1 MSALPLIYAPSPRRH
16 MLSPSY
22 CTTYPVNNYSWK
34 EIRPSADQHLT
45 THRHCQ
51 PLARRIHVINVSGCS
66 HSAPF
71 ITFLECTSS
80 HRPIVTGPVPGETA
94 TRSVCRLDRKAV
106 HRPTINTLAHVIPI
120 DSLTTNVSACN
131 ELIRRKP

>member
-80 HRPIVTGPVPGETA
+80 HRPTDPSQGRCLA
-94 TRSVCRLDRKAV
+94 RLRRDQCADSISIGRQSTEHHQHASSCDSDRFAY
-106 HRPTINTLAHVIPI
+106 HQ
-120 DSLTTNVSACN
+120 CQCMQ
-131 ELIRRKP
+131 